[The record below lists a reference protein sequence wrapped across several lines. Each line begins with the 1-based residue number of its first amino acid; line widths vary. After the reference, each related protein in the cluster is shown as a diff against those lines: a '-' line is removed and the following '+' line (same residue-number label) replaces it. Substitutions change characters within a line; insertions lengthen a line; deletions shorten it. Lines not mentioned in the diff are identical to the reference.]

1 MKLQLVRN
9 FAGKI
14 VVGLKKFDN
23 ISQCLK
29 SLRWLCIEDKWLLNT
44 TAVVHKCLSHHQ
56 VRDYL
61 NDKLL
66 YRLQIMIRQS
76 AIISGFLI
84 SGQRTCFPGSK
95 TFKPD
100 FPSIEELLLHQR
112 LLREN
117 YLNCFEIDSE
127 LQF

>member
-14 VVGLKKFDN
+14 VVGLKKFDH

-29 SLRWLCIEDKWLLNT
+29 SLRWLCIKDKLLLNT
-44 TAVVHKCLSHHQ
+44 TVIVHKCLPHHQ

-76 AIISGFLI
+76 AIISSCLMARGHAFRGAKL
-84 SGQRTCFPGSK
+84 
-95 TFKPD
+95 
-100 FPSIEELLLHQR
+100 
-112 LLREN
+112 
-117 YLNCFEIDSE
+117 
-127 LQF
+127 